1 MNFENI
7 DPGWRDDEGADVNAL
22 RQGLL
27 AGDKPRL
34 WSANGSTPRSHSTCS
49 YVYLSRF
56 RR

>member
-7 DPGWRDDEGADVNAL
+7 DPGWRNDEGADVNAL

-34 WSANGSTPRSHSTCS
+34 WSANGSTPRSHSTA
-49 YVYLSRF
+49 LMDI
-56 RR
+56 